1 MSTAVAD
8 VPNCL
13 NKSAA
18 ELEKFKKP
26 ELISMFIDS
35 GDFIIKHL
43 LNENSKLKDRIGV
56 LERVTT
62 VQSEAID
69 RKTRFQTGRSRTQLR
84 LNDQY
89 SRELNVEFCGI
100 PTNITQGNLQNSVIN
115 ICDKIGVHVEEGDIQ
130 ACHRMYLKPR
140 DNGVARTLVRFLG
153 KKTSGDILRSKKKLK
168 DLNYV
173 DLAFSAETK
182 IFANDN
188 LCPYFK
194 KLLGIASHLRRDRLI
209 ASCWS
214 FKGLVFI

>member
-1 MSTAVAD
+1 M
-8 VPNCL
+8 
-13 NKSAA
+13 
-18 ELEKFKKP
+18 
-26 ELISMFIDS
+26 
-35 GDFIIKHL
+35 
-43 LNENSKLKDRIGV
+43 
-56 LERVTT
+56 
-62 VQSEAID
+62 
-69 RKTRFQTGRSRTQLR
+69 
-84 LNDQY
+84 
-89 SRELNVEFCGI
+89 EFCGI

-115 ICDKIGVHVEEGDIQ
+115 LCDKICVHVEEGGIQ

-173 DLAFSAETK
+173 DLGFSAERK

-194 KLLGIASHLRRDRLI
+194 KVLGIAAHLKRDRLI

-214 FKGLVFI
+214 FKGLVFIKTNMEDVPLQITHVNPLKSNFPDVEYIKVSRSLPVSLFVEFFFLHLYIPTG

>member
-1 MSTAVAD
+1 M
-8 VPNCL
+8 
-13 NKSAA
+13 
-18 ELEKFKKP
+18 
-26 ELISMFIDS
+26 IIDS
-35 GDFIIKHL
+35 SDFIIKHL

-62 VQSEAID
+62 VQSEAIE
-69 RKTRFQTGRSRTQLR
+69 KHASKLVEVETQLH
-84 LNDQY
+84 LNDRY

-140 DNGVARTLVRFLG
+140 DNDVARTLVRFLG

-173 DLAFSAETK
+173 DLGFSAETK

-194 KLLGIASHLRRDRLI
+194 KLLGIAAHFKRDRLI

-214 FKGLVFI
+214 FKGLVFTKTNMEDAPLQITHVNTLKSQLSGCGVH